1 MKLFMRENFISVSKE
16 LEGAVLC
23 VRNKR
28 GELLLN
34 PINGSGTE
42 TPDHL

>member
-1 MKLFMRENFISVSKE
+1 MRKNFISVSKE
-16 LEGAVLC
+16 LEAAFFS

-34 PINGSGTE
+34 PINGSGAE
-42 TPDHL
+42 SPDHL